1 MVGRFTHADDVL
13 ARKAEEWSNELIQ
26 LDGRNGLLNFKI
38 TKTSALDLGES
49 PKSEVDQLLSGK
61 TTRLAQLFGDSQRYS
76 DACTRARNLVRRI
89 RGFSEEQGVDVGR
102 LVFGRVT
109 TSASK
114 SGARQQLPL
123 RAPLL
128 LFQVTIRARTAA
140 ESDFLIE
147 VDPEPEVNPVLAHC
161 LNREYGVSLD
171 KEELNGLVTSGADPA
186 DPERLAN
193 SIFLRIE
200 HAAVEQGV
208 SLGLERMIAIGV
220 CNYMKLPMV
229 EDLMSAAH
237 LLRRHDLIAL
247 LAGASPAD
255 TDPRAEATFQPPSP
269 DMIPPRHEFLVLD
282 ADSSQNSAI
291 ATALADRHAV
301 IDGPPGTGK
310 SQTIANIIAAG
321 AAQGKKILFVAEK
334 RAAIEAVTDRLAEI
348 GLGDLVLDMHQSA
361 LSSRAVATQLADS
374 LDQLARTPAV
384 DGDDMDRELADTR
397 RRLNDYVS
405 ALHDRR
411 EPWQLSAYQVRE
423 SLIASAGGIET
434 PWRLRSLEQ
443 FTPEGRLLAE
453 DDLRGFVANGGLRL
467 VRHESPWWQADVA
480 TVHAAHQVLL
490 LLDNVAA
497 NTLPDS
503 RSQMCALI
511 EQVGLPEPTDF
522 EGWDRT
528 FTLLSGMAGTA
539 GKLGPGIF
547 RGPLHEYRVATASWK
562 RRRKLQPKLGW
573 RRRSRLLKE
582 LRANPVGMTQKQLL
596 HNEIIAA
603 LEEMQEW
610 SRLSGNPNGP
620 GVIGDFR
627 MVSERYARLKDQLA
641 AIATSAGVSF
651 EQQPLQRVDHA
662 LNALATDRRMVPYL
676 PDLNERMGRLRR
688 AGLEPLVNEIAT
700 RDLDAEQ
707 SVTLFRYAL
716 MSALEEQ
723 FMLTSQPLRD
733 FQPEL
738 HNAVATRFREAD
750 RRHQG
755 LAVRRVLRTVARAAA
770 QACTDYPDESTLV
783 RSEGKKK
790 RGHRPVRRLVAEA
803 PHVGL
808 AARPCWAMSP
818 LMVSRALPAEQLFD
832 LVIFDEASQV
842 QPHDAITSIMRG
854 KRLVVAGDDKQL
866 PPTSFFDRLE
876 ADDDNDTDDDSSIT
890 LRDYESILTAL
901 QPMIP
906 NRRRLQ
912 WHYRSQDERLIQFSN
927 EEVYDGDLVS
937 FPGARVDAPLRL
949 EIVDGRVQPG
959 ERGSAA
965 AEVAR
970 VVELVIEHAESRP
983 HESLGVITLG
993 TEHQKK
999 IDMAFRQA
1007 RADRPDLDDFFADD
1021 RGPTKRFFI
1030 KNIETVQG
1038 DERDAIVLS
1047 VGVAKDATGR
1057 VRRNGFGVLNREGT
1071 ERRINVA
1078 VTRAKRRMTVVS
1090 SFPPGA
1096 LEPSEKMTGTE
1107 LLRRYLETA
1116 ARGATAAAGRQEG
1129 VELNAFERS
1138 IFDGL
1143 NSRGIKA
1150 YSQWGVSDYRIDFAL
1165 AHPEEPGRMVLA
1177 VEADGDS
1184 YHRTHSARDRD
1195 RLRQQHLER
1204 LGWRFHRVWASAW
1217 FTDPEK
1223 ELERIYE
1230 AWIDA
1235 VAVADA
1241 EPTIEVPTPDPPTTL
1256 SDNEI
1261 RPALPRPGVLAGLRI
1276 DQYTPS
1282 QLIAMFRWRMSDGML
1297 LDPEERTRQVRAD
1310 LGFKR
1315 RGRKIDEALRKA
1327 HDEARRLQ
1335 DQEEL

>member
-1 MVGRFTHADDVL
+1 MVGRPTHANDAL
-13 ARKAEEWSNELIQ
+13 ARKAEEWANELIQ

-38 TKTSALDLGES
+38 TKTSTLDLDES

-61 TTRLAQLFGDSQRYS
+61 PTRLAQLFGDSQRYN
-76 DACTRARNLVRRI
+76 DACTRTRNLVRRI
-89 RGFSEEQGVDVGR
+89 RGFNEEQGVDVGR

-109 TSASK
+109 TNVSR

-128 LFQVTIRARTAA
+128 LFQVAIRARTAA

-147 VDPEPEVNPVLAHC
+147 VEPEPEVNPVLLHC
-161 LNREYGVSLD
+161 LGREYDVHLD
-171 KEELNGLVTSGADPA
+171 MDELNAMVTSGTEQA
-186 DPERLAN
+186 DPEVLVDSVFR
-193 SIFLRIE
+193 RIE
-200 HAAVEQGV
+200 DSAAEQGV
-208 SLGLERMIAIGV
+208 SLGFERMLAIGV

-229 EDLMSAAH
+229 EDLMSAAR
-237 LLRRHDLIAL
+237 LLEQHDLITL
-247 LAGASPAD
+247 LAGASPLGA
-255 TDPRAEATFQPPSP
+255 DPRAEAAYQPPAP
-269 DMIPPRHEFLVLD
+269 DTTPPRNDFLVLD
-282 ADSSQNSAI
+282 ADSSQNGAI

-334 RAAIEAVTDRLAEI
+334 RAAIEAVTDRLTEI
-348 GLGDLVLDMHQSA
+348 GLGELVLDMHQSA
-361 LSSRAVATQLADS
+361 LSSRAVATQLANS

-384 DGDDMDRELADTR
+384 DGDHLDRELEDSR
-397 RRLNDYVS
+397 RRLNDYTF

-411 EPWQLSAYQVRE
+411 DPWQLSAYQVRE
-423 SLIASAGGIET
+423 SLVASAGGIET
-434 PWRLRSLEQ
+434 AWHLRSLEQ

-467 VRHESPWWQADVA
+467 VRRESPWWQADVA
-480 TVHAAHQVLL
+480 TVQDAHRVLL
-490 LLDNVAA
+490 LLDNVAGS
-497 NTLPDS
+497 TLPDS

-522 EGWDRT
+522 RGWDRT

-539 GKLGPGIF
+539 GKLGPRIF
-547 RGPLHEYRVATASWK
+547 GGPLKEYRVATASWQ
-562 RRRKLQPKLGW
+562 RRRKLQPKLGR
-573 RRRSRLLKE
+573 RRRSSLLKE
-582 LRANPVGMTQKQLL
+582 LRANPAGMTQKQLL

-610 SRLSGNPNGP
+610 ARLSGRPNGP
-620 GVIGDFR
+620 GAIGDFR
-627 MVSERYARLKDQLA
+627 VVSDRYARLKDELA
-641 AIATSAGVSF
+641 AIAMSAGVSF
-651 EQQPLQRVDHA
+651 EQQPLRRIDHA
-662 LNALATDRRMVPYL
+662 LSALATDRRMVPYL
-676 PDLNERMGRLRR
+676 PDLNERLGRLRR

-707 SVTLFRYAL
+707 SVALFRYAL
-716 MSALEEQ
+716 MSTLEEQ

-733 FQPEL
+733 FQPES
-738 HNAVATRFREAD
+738 HSAVAAQFREVD
-750 RRHQG
+750 RRHQA
-755 LAVRRVLRTVARAAA
+755 LAVRRVLRAVARAAA

-803 PHVGL
+803 PHVML

-876 ADDDNDTDDDSSIT
+876 ADEDNDADDDSVT

-927 EEVYDGDLVS
+927 EEIYGDLVS
-937 FPGARVDAPLRL
+937 FPGARVDTPLRL

-970 VVELVIEHAESRP
+970 VVDLVIEHAESRP

-999 IDMAFRQA
+999 VDMAIRQI
-1007 RADRPDLDDFFADD
+1007 RADRPDLDEFFADD
-1021 RGPTKRFFI
+1021 RGPTNRFFI

-1038 DERDAIVLS
+1038 DERDAIILS

-1057 VRRNGFGVLNREGT
+1057 VRRNGFAVLNREGT
-1071 ERRINVA
+1071 ERRVNVA

-1107 LLRRYLETA
+1107 LLRRYLDTA
-1116 ARGATAAAGRQEG
+1116 SRGGAAAAVGRQEG

-1138 IFDGL
+1138 IFDSL

-1150 YSQWGVSDYRIDFAL
+1150 YPQWGVSDYRIDFAL

-1217 FTDPEK
+1217 FADPKK
-1223 ELERIYE
+1223 ELERICG
-1230 AWIDA
+1230 AWSDA
-1235 VAVADA
+1235 VAAADA
-1241 EPTIEVPTPDPPTTL
+1241 EPATEAPAPELPTVL

-1261 RPALPRPGVLAGLRI
+1261 RPKLPRPQVLAGLGI
-1276 DQYTPS
+1276 DKYTPA
-1282 QLIAMFRWRMSDGML
+1282 QLVAMFRWRMSDGML
-1297 LDPEERTRQVRAD
+1297 LDPEERSRQVRED

-1327 HDEARRLQ
+1327 QDEAQRLQ
-1335 DQEEL
+1335 HQEEP